1 MSWSYTYDPHLWPP
15 LVTAALTATL
25 GWYGW
30 QRRNFSGAKPFII
43 LCLFALLWSV
53 GAIFET
59 SATDFSAKVFW
70 TKFQGIWQIPAATA
84 LPWSALELAGLR
96 RWLTRRNFWLM
107 AVPSVLTLLLILTN
121 DYHHLITTEVRMT
134 DHVVQVF
141 GIANWILTAYAF
153 LLVLSAVVVLLWLAI
168 RSPRLRR
175 PATIMLLGMV
185 VSFGFYTLA
194 SIDESLFGPGERV
207 LLILGPLSL
216 SYALAFFRFR
226 VLDPVPLARSAII
239 EQMDDGMLV
248 LDVKGNIV
256 DINPAAEKILGE
268 ARNRLQGRAAAG
280 VLPLYSDQLIRPDK
294 GGKMPPEISLGSGT
308 TARYYN
314 LSLTG
319 LRDRRGQTLGQ
330 LLVLHDTT
338 EQKQVQA
345 QMLERQQVMA
355 TLQER
360 ERLARELHDSTSQV
374 LGYVNLQAQTIQKW
388 LQSGNNEKAQALV
401 SRLAEI
407 AKDAHADV
415 RESILG
421 LKTGGSKEWAFLPVL
436 KRYLNDFQS
445 QYNIPIELSLPNNMQ
460 ENTLSA
466 TVGIQVLRVIQEA
479 LTNARKHSSAHKVRV
494 SFEEVGDRALIRITD
509 DGSGFDTTQQG
520 RESGSHFGLTFMQ
533 ERIAEIGGSI
543 KIDSKPGLGTAVEI
557 AVPVGR
563 NLEEIK

>member
-15 LVTAALTATL
+15 LITAMLLAIL

-30 QRRNFSGAKPFII
+30 QRRNLSGAKPFII
-43 LCLFALLWSV
+43 LCLFAFLWAV

-70 TKFQGIWQIPAATA
+70 TKFQGIWQIPTATA
-84 LPWSALELAGLR
+84 MPWFVLELAGLR

-121 DYHHLITTEVRMT
+121 DYHHLITIEFQMT

-153 LLVLSAVVVLLWLAI
+153 LLVLSAVIILLWLAI
-168 RSPRLRR
+168 RSAHLRR

-185 VSFGFYTLA
+185 VAFGFYTLA
-194 SIDESLFGPGERV
+194 SIDESIFGPGERV
-207 LLILGPLSL
+207 LLVLGPLSL

-226 VLDPVPLARSAII
+226 LLDPVPLARSAFI
-239 EQMDDGMLV
+239 EQMEDGMLV
-248 LDVKGNIV
+248 LDMEGNIV
-256 DINPAAEKILGE
+256 DLNLSAQKILGE
-268 ARNRLQGRAAAG
+268 TRTILQGRAAAG
-280 VLPLYSDQLIRPDK
+280 VLSLNSDLLIRTDK
-294 GGKMPPEISLGSGT
+294 GGKMPPEISLGAGT

-314 LSLTG
+314 LNLTSLK
-319 LRDRRGQTLGQ
+319 DRRGQTLGQ

-338 EQKQVQA
+338 EQKKAQA
-345 QMLERQQVMA
+345 QMLDRQQVVA
-355 TLQER
+355 TLEER

-388 LQSGNNEKAQALV
+388 LQSGNNEKAEASV

-421 LKTGGSKEWAFLPVL
+421 LRSAGTEEWAFLPVL

-445 QYNIPIELSLPNNMQ
+445 KYNITIELLLSNNMQ
-460 ENTLSA
+460 ENMLNA
-466 TVGIQVLRVIQEA
+466 VAGIQVLRVIQEA
-479 LTNARKHSSAHKVRV
+479 LTNARKHGGAHKVRV
-494 SFEEVGDRALIRITD
+494 SFEELNHTSFVRITD
-509 DGSGFDTTQQG
+509 DGSGFDITQQS
-520 RESGSHFGLTFMQ
+520 ESGSHFGLTFMR
-533 ERIAEIGGSI
+533 ERMAKIGGSI
-543 KIDSKPGLGTAVEI
+543 KIDSKPGVGTTVEI
-557 AVPVGR
+557 EVPMSH
-563 NLEEIK
+563 LEERK